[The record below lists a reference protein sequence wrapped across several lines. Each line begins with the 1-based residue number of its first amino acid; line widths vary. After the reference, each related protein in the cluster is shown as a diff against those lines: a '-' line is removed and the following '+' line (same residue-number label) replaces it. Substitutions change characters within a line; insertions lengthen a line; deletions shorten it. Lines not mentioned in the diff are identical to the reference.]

1 MSSAF
6 KNGPA
11 VSLVLRAAPRDER
24 RNFKADKQE
33 VCIIPL
39 VPEEGRE
46 GRERERQRQRQGRQE
61 AGKLLPWA
69 SPMFKFSPRS

>member
-46 GRERERQRQRQGRQE
+46 GRERETETEPRKAGGRQ
-61 AGKLLPWA
+61 ALALGKPHV
-69 SPMFKFSPRS
+69 